1 MCNIITVKMNKRNQ
15 AFSLVELSIV
25 IIILG
30 LLVAS
35 VTVGKD
41 LIQAA
46 QLRGLISQ
54 IHGFETQTSTFK
66 LKYDALP
73 GDISNADKRGLG
85 SNNGDDDGVLEDGT
99 ADTTPDTANYEL
111 VYFWEHLNNAGFA
124 DGAYDGDS
132 TNGVIGETFPKAKHG
147 GGIVVYGVSGVN
159 YYHIGIE
166 DSTTGSPSTLSFA
179 DSLVPE
185 DAFSID
191 NKLDDGY
198 PLKGKMVARSASCSS
213 DPSSFTCA
221 NTAITTTSGG
231 ASQTAGEACVLQ
243 SSGTQDADL
252 DEYDFETTVNKC
264 QLRLQMNN

>member
-1 MCNIITVKMNKRNQ
+1 MVRNNKS

-66 LKYDALP
+66 LKYNALP
-73 GDISNADKRGLG
+73 GDIKNADKRGLG
-85 SNNGDDDGVLEDGT
+85 TNNGDGDGVIEDAT
-99 ADTTPDTANYEL
+99 AGGDPDKADYEI
-111 VYFWEHLNNAGFA
+111 VYFWQHLNLAGFA
-124 DGAYDGDS
+124 DGAYDGDD
-132 TNGVIGETFPKAKHG
+132 TNGALGETFPKAKHG
-147 GGIVVYGVSGVN
+147 GGIVVYGVDGVN
-159 YYHIGIE
+159 YYHIGIA
-166 DSTTGSPSTLSFA
+166 DSTTGTPSTLVF
-179 DSLVPE
+179 DDTLVPE

-191 NKLDDGY
+191 NKLDDGF
-198 PLKGKMVARSASCSS
+198 PLKGKVVARAECATN
-213 DPSSFTCA
+213 PTTFTCA

-231 ASQTAGEACVLQ
+231 ASTTAGTACVLQ
-243 SSGTQDADL
+243 AGGSQDANL
-252 DEYDFETTVNKC
+252 DEYDFETTTIKC
-264 QLRLQMNN
+264 QLRMQMNN

>member
-1 MCNIITVKMNKRNQ
+1 MSTQNNK

-54 IHGFETQTSTFK
+54 IHSFETQTSTFK

-73 GDISNADKRGLG
+73 GDINNANKRGLG
-85 SNNGDDDGVLEDGT
+85 SNNGDNDGVIEDGT
-99 ADTTPDTANYEL
+99 ADTIADTANYEI
-111 VYFWEHLNNAGFA
+111 VYFWEHLNKAGFA
-124 DGAYDGDS
+124 DGAYDGDN
-132 TNGVIGETFPKAKHG
+132 TNGKIGETFPRAKHG
-147 GGIVVYGVSGVN
+147 GGIVVYGEKGVN
-159 YYHIGIE
+159 YYHIGIQ
-166 DSTTGSPSTLSFA
+166 DSVVGSPSTLSFA

-198 PLKGKMVARSASCSS
+198 PLKGKMVARSASCPS
-213 DPSSFTCA
+213 DPTSFACA
-221 NTAITTTSGG
+221 TTPITTNSGG
-231 ASQTAGEACVLQ
+231 ASQVVGEACVLQ
-243 SSGTQDADL
+243 VEGTQDDDI